1 MRIVVA
7 GAGEFGLNIAQLLL
21 AEEFDI
27 VVVDNNP
34 DKIKAIQGSLDCLLI
49 EENACNGS
57 LFRRPDVA
65 NADMFIGCMDDDE
78 LNMVACMFAKHHG
91 IKHTVA
97 CVRNADYM
105 RYEKEFINNEM
116 KIDLLLNTDYIVAKE
131 IVRILT
137 ASSSLNVET
146 FASGKVKMFEA
157 RIAED
162 SPLANKYLRE
172 LDLPRDILAALVLH
186 GQNIFVPRGND
197 ILQANDFVYFVGT
210 SDNIA
215 NFEKNFNSV
224 FEKPKRVMMIGAG
237 RTGRFTAPLL
247 ERCGM
252 LVKAIEKNEERCQLL
267 AGELKKGIV
276 LCGDGTNIDLLAEE
290 GVAESDVVLAVT
302 DDEKLNL
309 MVALVTKHLGAK
321 RTLVRVDHS
330 EFTDLMGKVGVDMVF
345 STRSLMAAELL
356 RFIHG
361 GDVLNVSVL
370 DDAQSQAVELIV
382 GEGSEADNK
391 AVRDLNLPAGSLL
404 CAVVRGDEAYIP
416 KGDTVLHKGD
426 RLVLLA
432 RNDMASDATQK
443 FESRN

>member
-7 GAGEFGLNIAQLLL
+7 GAGEFGLSIVQLLL

-27 VVVDNNP
+27 VVVDNDP
-34 DKIKAIQGSLDCLLI
+34 DRIKAVQGMVDCLMI
-49 EENACNGS
+49 EENACSAS
-57 LFRRPDVA
+57 LFRRPDVV
-65 NADMFIGCMDDDE
+65 NADMFIGCMADDE
-78 LNMVACMFAKHHG
+78 LNMVACMLAKHHG
-91 IKHTVA
+91 IAQTVA

-105 RYEKEFINNEM
+105 RYEKEFINKEM
-116 KIDLLLNTDYIVAKE
+116 KINLLLNTDYIVAKE

-186 GQNIFVPRGND
+186 GQDIFVPRGND
-197 ILQANDFVYFVGT
+197 LLRPNDFVYFVGT

-215 NFEKNFNSV
+215 NFEKNFSSV
-224 FEKPKRVMMIGAG
+224 FDKPKRVMMIGAG
-237 RTGRFTAPLL
+237 RTGRFTAPIL
-247 ERCGM
+247 EQKGI
-252 LVKAIEKNEERCQLL
+252 LVKAIEKDEERCQLL

-276 LCGDGTNIDLLAEE
+276 LCGDGTNIDLLTEE

-382 GEGSEADNK
+382 GDGSEADNK
-391 AVRDLNLPAGSLL
+391 TVRDLNLPNGSLL
-404 CAVVRGDEAYIP
+404 CAVVRDGEAYIP

-426 RLVLLA
+426 RVVLLA
-432 RNDMASDATQK
+432 RNDIASGVTEK